1 MKANESR
8 HPGVV
13 GGEGALGGTDAS
25 GRQKS
30 MWAQKQ
36 EGHRL
41 AGGRMQLKRKKV
53 VLKQIQL
60 YVNCELTTVN

>member
-1 MKANESR
+1 MLEAVEQSEEPMR
-8 HPGVV
+8 AGTQGWW

-60 YVNCELTTVN
+60 

>member
-8 HPGVV
+8 HPGVGG

-25 GRQKS
+25 GRRKS

-60 YVNCELTTVN
+60 

>member
-8 HPGVV
+8 HPGV
-13 GGEGALGGTDAS
+13 GRGEEGALGGTDAS
-25 GRQKS
+25 GRRKS

-41 AGGRMQLKRKKV
+41 A
-53 VLKQIQL
+53 
-60 YVNCELTTVN
+60 